1 MNEPEHVAGGVFAC
15 ICRNAASAERTE
27 SDFVEATVPVA
38 FHFPEEG
45 AARSR
50 LTKGSTT
57 VSTNSNEPI
66 VWLTQ
71 EAYDRL
77 NNELTFL
84 SGPGRAEIVARIE
97 QARSEGDLKE
107 NGGYHAAREEQ
118 GKAEAR
124 ILYLKDLLRRAHVG
138 EAPADD
144 GVVEPGM
151 LVVANIA
158 GDETTFLFGSR
169 EVAGDTDLEVYSE
182 QSPIGVA
189 VHGAKVGDKLTY
201 AAPNGRDIKV
211 EILSAKPFS
220 A

>member
-1 MNEPEHVAGGVFAC
+1 M
-15 ICRNAASAERTE
+15 
-27 SDFVEATVPVA
+27 
-38 FHFPEEG
+38 
-45 AARSR
+45 
-50 LTKGSTT
+50 
-57 VSTNSNEPI
+57 STNSNEPV

-77 NNELTFL
+77 QDELTFL

-124 ILYLKDLLRRAHVG
+124 ILYLKDLLRRADVG

-189 VHGAKVGDKLTY
+189 MHGAKVGDKLSY
-201 AAPNGRDIKV
+201 LAPNGRDIKV
-211 EILSAKPFS
+211 EIISAKPYQAS
-220 A
+220 